1 MYRTSAWLLGLAS
14 LAGTASAQA
23 AQVEREAFFEAKIRP
38 VLADT
43 CFKCHGGAKTSHGL
57 RVDSRAALLEGGE
70 SGPALKPGDPDG
82 SLLLQ
87 AMRHA
92 KGDLRMPPGKKL
104 PEHVLNDFATWI
116 KQGAVWPQGVA
127 KKA

>member
-1 MYRTSAWLLGLAS
+1 MDRTSAWLLALAWLS
-14 LAGTASAQA
+14 GATSSAQTPQA
-23 AQVEREAFFEAKIRP
+23 EPEAFFEARIRP

-82 SLLLQ
+82 SLLLR

-92 KGDLRMPPGKKL
+92 AADLRMPP
-104 PEHVLNDFATWI
+104 
-116 KQGAVWPQGVA
+116 
-127 KKA
+127 